1 MKKAKPAKFDGHI
14 KGQIIKSK
22 GKMKDMMKPKVPKMC

>member
-1 MKKAKPAKFDGHI
+1 MKKPKPAKFDGHI

-22 GKMKDMMKPKVPKMC
+22 DMMKGMRKPKVKKMC